1 VTDVPAGAVA
11 SLERVAQV
19 PHVMTIGNFDGLH
32 LGHQYLIQRV
42 IDDARTRGQRSL
54 VVTFEPHP
62 TTVLRPDVPFQRLTT
77 PERKLEII
85 QATGVEDVAVIPFDR
100 AFAALEPDA
109 FLQLLTRTVHPVA
122 VFVGSGFHFG
132 RGRAGD
138 GSTIEAFG
146 RTHGF
151 ETTIVQRLQDGD
163 VTISSS
169 SIREA
174 LSHGNIARATASL
187 GRRYRLSG
195 TVEHGAARGRELGFP
210 TANLLILP
218 DVCIPSDGIYA
229 GFAHLSDRALGPR
242 AAMIYIGSRP
252 TFDNGDRQV
261 EVNILD
267 FSGDLYTL
275 DLEIE
280 FVAWVRG
287 DQAFESAEALA
298 AQMHDDE
305 ATSRAVL
312 AGSQPEDPGSR
323 P

>member
-1 VTDVPAGAVA
+1 MTDVPEGALA
-11 SLERVAQV
+11 SLERVAGV
-19 PHVMTIGNFDGLH
+19 PHVMTIGNFDGVH
-32 LGHQYLIQRV
+32 RGHQYLIQRV
-42 IDDARTRGQRSL
+42 IDDAQSRGHRSL

-62 TTVLRPDVPFQRLTT
+62 TSVLRPDVPFQRLTS
-77 PERKLEII
+77 PERKLEVIR
-85 QATGVEDVAVIPFDR
+85 ATGVDEVAVVPFDR

-109 FLQLLTRTVHPVA
+109 FLNLLTRTVQPIA

-132 RGRAGD
+132 RGRSGD
-138 GSTIEAFG
+138 GGTIESFG

-174 LSHGNIARATASL
+174 LSRGNIARATASL
-187 GRRYRLSG
+187 GRRYRLTG
-195 TVEHGAARGRELGFP
+195 TVEHGAARGRDLGFP
-210 TANLLILP
+210 TANLLVAADL
-218 DVCIPSDGIYA
+218 CIPSDGIYA
-229 GFAHLSDRALGPR
+229 GFAHLTDRSLGPR
-242 AAMIYIGSRP
+242 AAMIYIGTRP
-252 TFDNGDRQV
+252 TFDNGERQV

-280 FVAWVRG
+280 FVAWIRG
-287 DQAFESAEALA
+287 DQAFDSPEALS

-312 AGSQPEDPGSR
+312 ANSQPEETR